1 MNQATRKDGFMLRRA
16 GISLAAALAILAL
29 AILGVHGAALVTD
42 NADKPRADLIRID
55 GLKQFGKLERPA
67 VIYLHEKHTQ
77 ALSPKGKDCAT
88 CHLPDQ
94 KYQST
99 QFMRLKDTA
108 KPDVMDIYHSN
119 CTACHR
125 QTAAAGEKT
134 GPVVCTGCHQ
144 EKNLASSWKDIGMD
158 KSLHYRHV
166 KAQEK
171 KCEVCH
177 HEVDPASQ
185 KLVYAK
191 GKEGTCRYCHLD
203 QTVEKVSSMRLAA
216 HTQCIDCHRKR
227 LAQNQDA
234 GPATCSGCH
243 DAGVQKKI
251 AKVKEIPRMERGQPN
266 AAMIQAVKSD
276 GQKVDPFTR
285 LNVVPFNHLGHENYA
300 DNCRVCHHASMD
312 ACGKCHTLQGS
323 KEAKFVNLQTAM
335 HRVSAQA
342 SCIGCHDGFQSDKR
356 CAGCHASMPRRETPD
371 LAGCVSCHVPIPAG
385 TPASS
390 DPKAAAAALLEAR
403 KPATATYAVEE
414 IPETVVIKALSQQY
428 EPAKLPHRKIVQT
441 LTNNIK
447 DSKLA
452 GYFHRDSGTICQG
465 CHHNSPAA
473 KKPPACASCHG
484 QPFDGRNLFKPGLQ
498 AAYHL
503 QCMECHKDM
512 GIEKP
517 VATNCTGCHKERL

>member
-1 MNQATRKDGFMLRRA
+1 MMKEKSLFRRI
-16 GISLAAALAILAL
+16 GLVLTLAALMLVLAMMSVQGSAPS
-29 AILGVHGAALVTD
+29 APSSD
-42 NADKPRADLIRID
+42 DADRPRADVIRID
-55 GLKQFGKLERPA
+55 GLKQYGRLERPA

-77 ALSPKGKDCAT
+77 ALSNKNKDCAT

-94 KYQST
+94 KYMST
-99 QFMRLKDTA
+99 LFKRLKNTS
-108 KPDVMDIYHSN
+108 KPEVMGIYHEQ
-119 CTACHR
+119 CTGCHR
-125 QTAAAGEKT
+125 ETAGAGEKA

-144 EKNLASSWKDIGMD
+144 DRSVASSWTEIGMD
-158 KSLHYRHV
+158 KSLHFRHV

-177 HEVDPASQ
+177 HEYDPAA
-185 KLVYAK
+185 KKTFYAK

-203 QTVEKVSSMRLAA
+203 QTVENVSSMRRASHA
-216 HTQCIDCHRKR
+216 QCIDCHRKR

-234 GPATCSGCH
+234 GPATCGGCH
-243 DAGVQKKI
+243 DAGLQKKI
-251 AKVKEIPRMERGQPN
+251 AKVKDVPRLERAQPN
-266 AAMIQAVKSD
+266 TVLIQAVKSD

-285 LNVVPFNHLGHENYA
+285 PAIVPFNHIGHETYA

-323 KEAKFVNLQTAM
+323 KEGKLVNLQTAM
-335 HRVSAQA
+335 HRVTATS
-342 SCIGCHDGFQSDKR
+342 SCLGCHGASKADQR
-356 CAGCHASMPRRETPD
+356 CAGCHASMPQKETAD
-371 LAGCVSCHVPIPAG
+371 LAGCGTCHMPQPPGAAPPAE
-385 TPASS
+385 
-390 DPKAAAAALLEAR
+390 PKAVAAMLLEAR
-403 KPATATYAVEE
+403 KPVTATYADED
-414 IPETVVIKALSQQY
+414 IPETVEIKALSKQY

-441 LTNNIK
+441 LAKNIK

-452 GYFHRDSGTICQG
+452 GRFHRDPGTICQG
-465 CHHNSPAA
+465 CHHNSPVA

-517 VATNCTGCHKERL
+517 VATNCTGCHKEKR